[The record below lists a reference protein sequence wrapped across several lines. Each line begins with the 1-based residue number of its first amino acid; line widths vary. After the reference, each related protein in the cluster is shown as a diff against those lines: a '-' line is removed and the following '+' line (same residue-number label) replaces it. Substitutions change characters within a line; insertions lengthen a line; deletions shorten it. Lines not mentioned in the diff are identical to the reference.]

1 MSTVTPER
9 YLLSLRK
16 TPVLLNAL
24 LKGVSQEQAGRLTDG
39 PGGWSVVETMCH
51 IRDFADVSLMRAQ
64 LILTED
70 QPMLP
75 NLDPLES
82 AQQRGYAHQNLAAE
96 FAAYLGS
103 RKTLLALLSD
113 VSDEQWQR
121 RGLHAKFGSMT
132 LLDLLVLIE
141 WHDVNH
147 LEQIARTLTLSEALL

>member
-147 LEQIARTLTLSEALL
+147 LEQIVRTLTLSEALL